1 MFAAVNSDKKAPH
14 VVTGN
19 MRTKHESISGTAF
32 DLLQHN
38 RGYTM
43 KKLLKLL
50 YNIIIAFLAFFSV
63 AMVILD
69 YSSVLNLETMPWEAV
84 DHIIWA
90 IFTVDYAVR
99 FAISQNKKEF
109 FRKNIFDLIAILPF
123 NEILS
128 VFRVSRAF
136 RVARLVRFTR
146 LTKGLRLLRAFGF
159 LGVLKR
165 RLDKFLH
172 TNGFIYVLYSAG
184 ALILA
189 SSIAMSYL
197 EGKTFGDALWWSI
210 VTTTTVGYGD
220 ISPATPAGRVIA
232 VILMIFGIGLIGML
246 TGTITTYFTG
256 KTGTSEIKNH
266 DCSSLLKIAQTLD
279 EQQLTELT
287 AIAETLKNVRK

>member
-1 MFAAVNSDKKAPH
+1 
-14 VVTGN
+14 
-19 MRTKHESISGTAF
+19 
-32 DLLQHN
+32 
-38 RGYTM
+38 M
-43 KKLLKLL
+43 KKHLKSF
-50 YNIIIAFLAFFSV
+50 YNISITFLALFSV

-69 YSSVLNLETMPWEAV
+69 YSSVVDLEAMPWEAV

-90 IFTVDYAVR
+90 IFTVDYVAR
-99 FAISQNKKEF
+99 FSISKNKKEF
-109 FRKNIFDLIAILPF
+109 FKKNIFDLIAILPF
-123 NEILS
+123 NEVLS
-128 VFRVSRAF
+128 IFRATRVF
-136 RVARLVRFTR
+136 RVARLARLTR

-159 LGVLKR
+159 LGILKK

-256 KTGTSEIKNH
+256 KTNASEIKGH
-266 DCSSLLKIAQTLD
+266 DCSSLIKIAQTLD
-279 EQQLTELT
+279 EQQLNELT
-287 AIAETLKNVRK
+287 AIAQTLKNVNK